1 MSVTEWLLN
10 FGINLIDRVGYSG
23 LALALLLDSCGLPIP
38 SEALLALGGAV
49 ARTGRFNVFIV
60 IILGTIAQ
68 TLGALIAYCI
78 GKYGGEPLIKQYGK
92 YLLISA
98 HDYDRAM
105 VWFERHG
112 ERAVFVSRLIPV
124 MRTFVG
130 FGAGTFEMP
139 LRRYLRDTAAGSA
152 IWTIV
157 FVGLGYLVGQHWR
170 AYVGWLHWVD
180 YIVLVVVIV
189 VAIRYIYRKTSTRH
203 ARS

>member
-10 FGINLIDRVGYSG
+10 FGINLIDKVGYGG
-23 LALALLLDSCGLPIP
+23 LTLALLLDSCGLPIP
-38 SEALLALGGAV
+38 SEAILALGGAV

-60 IILGTIAQ
+60 MIIGTVAQILGS
-68 TLGALIAYCI
+68 LIAYAI

-105 VWFERHG
+105 IWFERHG
-112 ERAVFVSRLIPV
+112 ERAVLISRLVPV

-139 LRRYLRDTAAGSA
+139 LRNYLRDTAIGSA
-152 IWTIV
+152 IWTAI
-157 FVGLGYLVGQHWR
+157 FVGIGYFVGDRWR

-180 YIVLVVVIV
+180 YIVLVVVV
-189 VAIRYIYRKTSTRH
+189 GLVIRYIYRKTST
-203 ARS
+203 SS